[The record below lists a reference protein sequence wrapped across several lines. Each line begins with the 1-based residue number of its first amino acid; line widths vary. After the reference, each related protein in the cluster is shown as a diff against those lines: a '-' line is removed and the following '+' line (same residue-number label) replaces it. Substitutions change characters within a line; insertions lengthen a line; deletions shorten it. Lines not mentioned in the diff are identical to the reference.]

1 MKTLYES
8 ILSSTKSGAATI
20 LEQWCKENLDNEDIW
35 HSNEYEIK
43 NGVIHIKRNALFLD
57 LVKEKVPSCVQFEKD
72 TKIDIYSAQSL
83 PFFEPK
89 QLPEKLNS
97 LYFDGSIETL
107 PSLDMD
113 LYSLVLSGNESNF
126 KHIKPSTFVI
136 YENGKIDFRRSK
148 IETSELQNLT
158 IKSKV
163 NNYVLIQLQGT
174 PAGRDIYDMCN
185 TKLKWKPLKYLAK
198 VFKTFPDIIMIE
210 LKPTAKELNT
220 IIYYKKDNTYRWLT
234 T

>member
-1 MKTLYES
+1 MITLYES
-8 ILSSTKSGAATI
+8 ILGSTKSGATAI

-35 HSNEYEIK
+35 HSNNYEIK

-83 PFFEPK
+83 PFFEPQ
-89 QLPEKLNS
+89 QLPNKLNS

-113 LYSLVLSGNESNF
+113 LYSLVVSGNESSF
-126 KHIKPSTFVI
+126 KHIKPCTFTI
-136 YENGKIDFRRSK
+136 NENGKIDFRRSK

-158 IKSKV
+158 IKSDR

-174 PAGRDIYDMCN
+174 PAGKDIYDMCN
-185 TKLKWKPLKYLAK
+185 TKLKRKPLKYLAQ

>member
-1 MKTLYES
+1 MITLYES
-8 ILSSTKSGAATI
+8 ILSSTKSGSATI

-35 HSNEYEIK
+35 HSNDYEIK

-89 QLPEKLNS
+89 QLPKKLNS
-97 LYFDGSIETL
+97 LYFDGSIDTL
-107 PSLDMD
+107 PSLDME
-113 LYSLVLSGNESNF
+113 LYNLVVSHGESSF
-126 KHIKPSTFVI
+126 KHIKPSTFI
-136 YENGKIDFRRSK
+136 INENGKIDFRRSK

-158 IKSKV
+158 IKSKG
-163 NNYVLIQLQGT
+163 NSYVLIKLQGT
-174 PAGRDIYDMCN
+174 PAGKDIYDMCN
-185 TKLKWKPLKYLAK
+185 TKLKRKALKYLAQ
-198 VFKTFPDIIMIE
+198 VFKTFPDIIMVE

>member
-8 ILSSTKSGAATI
+8 ILGSTKSGATAI
-20 LEQWCKENLDNEDIW
+20 LEQWCKENLDTEDIW
-35 HSNEYEIK
+35 RSNEYEIK
-43 NGVIHIKRNALFLD
+43 NGVIHVKRNALFLD

-72 TKIDIYSAQSL
+72 TKIDVYSAQSL
-83 PFFEPK
+83 PFFDPK
-89 QLPEKLNS
+89 QLPKKLNS

-113 LYSLVLSGNESNF
+113 LYSLVVSGNESKF
-126 KHIKPSTFVI
+126 KHIKPCTFVL

-148 IETSELQNLT
+148 IETDELQNLT

-174 PAGRDIYDMCN
+174 PAGRDIYETCN
-185 TKLKWKPLKYLAK
+185 TGFKKKALKYLAQ

-210 LKPTAKELNT
+210 LKPTAKMFNT
-220 IIYYKKDNTYRWLT
+220 IIYYKKDNTFRWLT